1 MSDPNNYRPIVL
13 VGVLSKLLTSILNKG
28 NNKITE
34 LRTILQRESQNSG
47 LLSWSED
54 EGKLIHNQFGFRPG
68 RSTVDAIFI
77 LHGIISN
84 ILQNKLKLYSAFV
97 DFRKAFDKLNRK
109 ILIYKL
115 LRNGLSTKFVAMVKS
130 TYSSVGLRVKAG
142 GVLSDAFDNLL
153 GVKQG
158 DHYILCYF
166 YFYK

>member
-1 MSDPNNYRPIVL
+1 LSNPNNYRPIVL
-13 VGVLSKLLTSILNKG
+13 LSVLSKLFTSIL
-28 NNKITE
+28 TE
-34 LRTILQRESQNSG
+34 R

-54 EGKLIHNQFGFRPG
+54 EDKLIDNQFGFRPG

-97 DFRKAFDKLNRK
+97 DFRKAFDKLNRR

-130 TYSSVGLRVKAG
+130 IYSSVRLRVKTG
-142 GVLSDAFDNLL
+142 GVLSDAFDITYLVLN
-153 GVKQG
+153 KEN
-158 DHYILCYF
+158 HYPFVISIF
-166 YFYK
+166 Y